1 MPLGRAVISGLPGV
15 RWRF

>member
-1 MPLGRAVISGLPGV
+1 MRPARAVISGLPGV